1 MPPTIPTQAAGQA
14 ATAAPAGQAVA
25 AASAGRAA
33 PRDTVA
39 RQALTGGLTVTWIL
53 GDDPRTITTKEGEKR
68 TVLELRDPRRLSNS
82 LVIWLDGEAES
93 LPTIAPGTLVTVH
106 VQSVRSGRARGE
118 LVGSTTREAVEK
130 ALDHAGSEER

>member
-1 MPPTIPTQAAGQA
+1 MPPATPAPTPA
-14 ATAAPAGQAVA
+14 ATPTAPTTEA
-25 AASAGRAA
+25 AAR
-33 PRDTVA
+33 P
-39 RQALTGGLTVTWIL
+39 ALSGGLSVTWIL

-93 LPTIAPGTLVTVH
+93 LPTVAPGTPVAVH

-118 LVGSTTREAVEK
+118 LVGSTSREAVEK
-130 ALDHAGSEER
+130 ALDRARSVER

>member
-1 MPPTIPTQAAGQA
+1 MSPATPTQTSVPTE
-14 ATAAPAGQAVA
+14 ATARP
-25 AASAGRAA
+25 
-33 PRDTVA
+33 
-39 RQALTGGLTVTWIL
+39 ALTGGLSLTWIL

-93 LPTIAPGTLVTVH
+93 LPAVAPGTPIALH

-118 LVGSTTREAVEK
+118 LVAATTRGAVEK
-130 ALDHAGSEER
+130 ALDRARSVER